1 MAAPMHEPV
10 ADQTRRFSR
19 PWLQW
24 VDLIDRTV
32 RAVREAGPTANR
44 PTARLWVGRQYFDTD
59 LGYPV
64 WYDGS
69 QWVDASGT
77 TA

>member
-1 MAAPMHEPV
+1 MPAPYNAQV
-10 ADQTRRFSR
+10 AGPDRKFSR

-24 VDLIDRTV
+24 VELIDRTV
-32 RAVREAGPTANR
+32 RAFREAGPTANR

-64 WYDGS
+64 WYDGTK
-69 QWVDASGT
+69 WVDASGT